1 MGSSTRGGGTRRA
14 GRVAAVQ
21 LLYELDT
28 RGWLGPDVDPAAL
41 AEAVTAHFTH
51 LSPNTQPDAQHLAAT
66 LVQGVV
72 EQRDQLD
79 RMLEQASTH
88 WRVERMSRVDRNI
101 LRLAA
106 YELAWCPDVPPA
118 VVLDEAIELA
128 KQFGEQESSAFVNGV
143 LNQVLQQL
151 GRGR

>member
-1 MGSSTRGGGTRRA
+1 MRRT

-28 RGWLGPDVDPAAL
+28 RGWLEAGEGREEPDPV
-41 AEAVTAHFTH
+41 AVTQAVKAHFAH
-51 LSPNTQPDAQHLAAT
+51 LSPNTPPESQQLAAT

-72 EQRDQLD
+72 AQRDQLD
-79 RMLEQASTH
+79 RMLGRASTH

-106 YELAWCPDVPPA
+106 YELTCCPDVPPA

-128 KQFGEQESSAFVNGV
+128 KQFGESESGAFINGV
-143 LNQVLQQL
+143 LSQVLQQL
-151 GRGR
+151 GAGDR